1 MRRISREMLLF
12 RKSFGSTVNGPPSSE
27 SEILA
32 KIVQGGNA
40 HFVWEAFVGFNVV
53 FISDQRAHILKRA
66 ADLQGPVC

>member
-1 MRRISREMLLF
+1 MLLF